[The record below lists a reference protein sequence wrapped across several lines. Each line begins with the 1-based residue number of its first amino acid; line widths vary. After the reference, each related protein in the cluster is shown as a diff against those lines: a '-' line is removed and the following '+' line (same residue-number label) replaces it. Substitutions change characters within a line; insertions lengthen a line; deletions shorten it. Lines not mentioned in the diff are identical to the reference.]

1 VTQQSFTERLA
12 SRLQSVSI
20 SLTLGQIQLLNAYWV
35 LLARWNAKVN
45 LTALPLNDYHSES
58 IDRLIVE
65 PLAGVRLMPPLPF
78 AWADL
83 GSGGGSPAIPM
94 KIAMPDARLVMIESR
109 TRKAAFLREVVRS
122 LALDAVE
129 VLSERFED
137 VAASRPASADCITV
151 RAVRPEGS
159 LAKTASQM
167 LKPTG
172 RLLLF
177 GNSRGNEELAG
188 FKLVNIAP
196 TGTSNSIIRVAVP
209 RGTND

>member
-1 VTQQSFTERLA
+1 VTQAFADRLA
-12 SRLQSVSI
+12 SRLQFLSI
-20 SLTLGQIQLLNAYWV
+20 SLTLRQIQLLDAYWT
-35 LLARWNAKVN
+35 LLARWNEKVN
-45 LTALPLNDYHSES
+45 LTALPLNDYHAES

-65 PLAGVRLMPPLPF
+65 PLAGVNLMPPLPL
-78 AWADL
+78 AWADA

-94 KIAMPDARLVMIESR
+94 KIALPEARLVMVESR

-122 LALDAVE
+122 LALDEVE

-137 VAASRPASADCITV
+137 VAASRPASADGITV
-151 RAVRPEGS
+151 RAVRLDGR
-159 LAKTASQM
+159 LAKAALQI

-177 GNSRGNEELAG
+177 GNSQSNEELPG
-188 FKLVNIAP
+188 FKLVNTLRAG
-196 TGTSNSIIRVAVP
+196 TGSSTIRVAVP

>member
-1 VTQQSFTERLA
+1 VTQQAFADRLA

-20 SLTLGQIQLLNAYWV
+20 SLTLGQIQLLDAYWT

-65 PLAGVRLMPPLPF
+65 PLAGVSLIPPLPL
-78 AWADL
+78 AWADV

-94 KIAMPDARLVMIESR
+94 KIARPDARLVMVESR

-129 VLSERFED
+129 VLNERFED
-137 VAASRPASADCITV
+137 VAANRPASADCITV
-151 RAVRPEGS
+151 RAVRSDGS
-159 LAKTASQM
+159 FARSALGI

-177 GNSRGNEELAG
+177 GNSQFNQDLPG
-188 FKLVNIAP
+188 FNLVSTVP
-196 TGTSNSIIRVAVP
+196 TGTGSSTIRVAVP
-209 RGTND
+209 RGTSD